1 MGLRI
6 RRVWLGRNVQIL
18 YGFFEILN
26 LKQLNLYGMP
36 LRTAYGSSADLE
48 FSATVA
54 HDLEQSLPDN
64 PSAVRINFRDRS
76 TASNASKLRSLDSV
90 GILRE

>member
-6 RRVWLGRNVQIL
+6 RRVWLGRNLQIL
-18 YGFFEILN
+18 YGFFEIPN

-54 HDLEQSLPDN
+54 HDDASYLEQSLPYN
-64 PSAVRINFRDRS
+64 PSAARINFIAATGVLHPTRQ
-76 TASNASKLRSLDSV
+76 N
-90 GILRE
+90 